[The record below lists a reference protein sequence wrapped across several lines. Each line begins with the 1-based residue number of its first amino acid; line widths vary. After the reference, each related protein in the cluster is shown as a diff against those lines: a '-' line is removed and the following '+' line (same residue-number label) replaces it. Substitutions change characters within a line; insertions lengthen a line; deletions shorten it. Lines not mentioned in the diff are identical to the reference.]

1 MTSTTFRVMEAH
13 WHELA
18 ATGYIGLILLL
29 VTSFTGDVEDDGDDD
44 DVMILMMVVLLLLV
58 TSFTGDVEDDGDDMM
73 MIRVMVL
80 IFLLVTS
87 FTILQL
93 FFQLDNSH
101 DNDLSL

>member
-1 MTSTTFRVMEAH
+1 MEAH

-29 VTSFTGDVEDDGDDD
+29 VTSFTGDVK
-44 DVMILMMVVLLLLV
+44 
-58 TSFTGDVEDDGDDMM
+58 DDGDDMM

-101 DNDLSL
+101 GNDLSL

>member
-1 MTSTTFRVMEAH
+1 MFMWMKKTNVKVTQRIVNIEENRGKVTSTIFRVMEAH

-29 VTSFTGDVEDDGDDD
+29 VTSFTGDVEDDGDD
-44 DVMILMMVVLLLLV
+44 
-58 TSFTGDVEDDGDDMM
+58 MM

-80 IFLLVTS
+80 ILNLVTS
-87 FTILQL
+87 FKILQL

>member
-1 MTSTTFRVMEAH
+1 MEAH

-29 VTSFTGDVEDDGDDD
+29 VTSFTGDVK
-44 DVMILMMVVLLLLV
+44 
-58 TSFTGDVEDDGDDMM
+58 DDGDDMM
-73 MIRVMVL
+73 MIRVIIL
-80 IFLLVTS
+80 ILRLVTS

>member
-1 MTSTTFRVMEAH
+1 MTSTIFRVMEAH

-29 VTSFTGDVEDDGDDD
+29 VTSFTGDV
-44 DVMILMMVVLLLLV
+44 V
-58 TSFTGDVEDDGDDMM
+58 DDGDDMM

-80 IFLLVTS
+80 ILLLVTS

>member
-1 MTSTTFRVMEAH
+1 MEAH

-29 VTSFTGDVEDDGDDD
+29 VTSFTGDVEDDGDD
-44 DVMILMMVVLLLLV
+44 
-58 TSFTGDVEDDGDDMM
+58 MM

-80 IFLLVTS
+80 ILLLVTS

>member
-1 MTSTTFRVMEAH
+1 MEAH

-29 VTSFTGDVEDDGDDD
+29 VTSFTGDVEDDGDD
-44 DVMILMMVVLLLLV
+44 
-58 TSFTGDVEDDGDDMM
+58 MM
-73 MIRVMVL
+73 MIRMMVL
-80 IFLLVTS
+80 ILILLLVTS

>member
-1 MTSTTFRVMEAH
+1 MEAH

-29 VTSFTGDVEDDGDDD
+29 VTSFTGDVEDDGDD
-44 DVMILMMVVLLLLV
+44 
-58 TSFTGDVEDDGDDMM
+58 MM
-73 MIRVMVL
+73 MIWMMVL
-80 IFLLVTS
+80 ILLLVTS

-93 FFQLDNSH
+93 FFQIDNSH

>member
-1 MTSTTFRVMEAH
+1 MEAH

-29 VTSFTGDVEDDGDDD
+29 VTSFTGDVK
-44 DVMILMMVVLLLLV
+44 
-58 TSFTGDVEDDGDDMM
+58 DDGDDMM
-73 MIRVMVL
+73 MIRVVVL
-80 IFLLVTS
+80 ILLLVTS

>member
-1 MTSTTFRVMEAH
+1 MEAH

-29 VTSFTGDVEDDGDDD
+29 VTSFTGDVEDDGDDL
-44 DVMILMMVVLLLLV
+44 MILMMVVLLLLV
-58 TSFTGDVEDDGDDMM
+58 TSFTGDVKDDGDDMM

-80 IFLLVTS
+80 ILLLVTS

>member
-1 MTSTTFRVMEAH
+1 MEAH

-29 VTSFTGDVEDDGDDD
+29 VTSFTGDVEDDGDD
-44 DVMILMMVVLLLLV
+44 ML
-58 TSFTGDVEDDGDDMM
+58 
-73 MIRVMVL
+73 MIRVMVIIL
-80 IFLLVTS
+80 LLVTS

>member
-1 MTSTTFRVMEAH
+1 MEAH

-29 VTSFTGDVEDDGDDD
+29 VTSFTGDVEDDGDD
-44 DVMILMMVVLLLLV
+44 
-58 TSFTGDVEDDGDDMM
+58 MM

-80 IFLLVTS
+80 TLLLVTS